1 MGLLKVRA
9 RAVLRTFTSSSRS
22 DCRKPEIPKIVDMHE
37 DRHYLRSALFV
48 DFDNI
53 YLGLSQ
59 GGAGG
64 EDEFARNPAR
74 WLRWL
79 EWELEQ
85 LGSTWE
91 GVAARRRILVR
102 RCYLNPQTFH
112 RARPFFI
119 RAGFEVVDT
128 PALTAQGKTSADVQ
142 MALDMVETL
151 NHTTRFDEFI
161 LLSGDADFTPVLRR
175 LREHDRHTAVLATG
189 PTAAAYR
196 SVCDLVIDE
205 ERFVEGALGITGE
218 ELALVRSAAAVD
230 AASPELLARIGER
243 VRDLAAMT
251 GGIQPV
257 HLPEIYKEFREFSE
271 GENWLGFYS
280 LRAMTD
286 AVVAATE
293 GLRLVGEDPWWVGL
307 VEPVGGGEGEEARAA
322 GAGLPGDVGLSE
334 DERPVLEAFVRDVV
348 GRSDRPLSLATM
360 AHLVLEELGE
370 DLRAFQWR
378 GAGSFKGFLERLD
391 LDPIRISE
399 ANTGYIF
406 DPERHA
412 DPAEAED
419 EDWFGER
426 WPDLA
431 RFAESIHELTDTPY
445 LSPEQYAVVL
455 REMAAEINECGF
467 HMTRTSKAVRDRCY
481 GRGIM
486 VPRAAVSF
494 LLKGLSYS
502 GYPLHDAAPHSV
514 EEIGRAVAENTITL
528 CRRAQMEPTE
538 EQEEEIRKWIL
549 GGLGQGEGEPEEVA
563 SVSPSGTV

>member
-1 MGLLKVRA
+1 MSEH
-9 RAVLRTFTSSSRS
+9 T
-22 DCRKPEIPKIVDMHE
+22 
-37 DRHYLRSALFV
+37 RHLRSALFV

-79 EWELEQ
+79 ERELEYQ
-85 LGSTWE
+85 GPGWE
-91 GVAARRRILVR
+91 AVAGRRRILVR

-142 MALDMVETL
+142 MALDVVDTL

-161 LLSGDADFTPVLRR
+161 VLSGDADFTPVLRR
-175 LREHDRHTAVLATG
+175 LREHDRYTAVLATG

-205 ERFVEGALGITGE
+205 ERFVEEALGITGE
-218 ELALVRSAAAVD
+218 ELASARAAAAID
-230 AASPELLARIGER
+230 GASPELLTRIGER
-243 VRDLAAMT
+243 ARDLAAMT

-257 HLPEIYKEFREFSE
+257 HLPAIYKEFREFTE

-280 LRAMTD
+280 LRAMTE
-286 AVVAATE
+286 AVVDVTE
-293 GLRLVGEDPWWVGL
+293 GLTLVGEDPWWVGL
-307 VEPVGGGEGEEARAA
+307 VEPAAGGEGEEPGAA
-322 GAGLPGDVGLSE
+322 GSDAPGDVGLNE
-334 DERPVLEAFVRDVV
+334 AERPALEEFVRDLV
-348 GRSDRPLSLATM
+348 GRTERPLSLATM
-360 AHLVLEELGE
+360 AHLMLDEFGD

-391 LDPIRISE
+391 IEPIRISE
-399 ANTGYIF
+399 ADTGYIF

-412 DPAEAED
+412 DPAEAEE

-455 REMAAEINECGF
+455 SEMAAEINECGF

-502 GYPLHDAAPHSV
+502 GYPLHEAGPHSV
-514 EEIGRAVAENTITL
+514 EELGRAVADNTLTL
-528 CRRAQMEPTE
+528 CQRAQMEPNE

-549 GGLGQGEGEPEEVA
+549 GGLEGEGPEEVGSA
-563 SVSPSGTV
+563 GSSGAV